1 MMQLWKN
8 NMKKTPIVEIEGSK
22 NQKKEIEVLNENFK
36 IMKINLKK
44 MHVQKK
50 IWKPHGKTSLCWKF
64 YCVNDNANA
73 QIMCCIL

>member
-1 MMQLWKN
+1 
-8 NMKKTPIVEIEGSK
+8 VETEGSK

-44 MHVQKK
+44 MHDQRKL
-50 IWKPHGKTSLCWKF
+50 WKPHGKTSLCWGF